1 MRNLLSARDL
11 ITDYRAK
18 NGYTQDEMA
27 KQLGISRVTLLSI
40 EQGKQLSVLT
50 RGKVAKFF
58 NENVNEIN

>member
-1 MRNLLSARDL
+1 MLSARDL
-11 ITDYRAK
+11 IMDYRAK

-27 KQLGISRVTLLSI
+27 KQLGISRITLLSI

>member
-11 ITDYRAK
+11 IMDYRAK

-27 KQLGISRVTLLSI
+27 KQLGISRITLLSI